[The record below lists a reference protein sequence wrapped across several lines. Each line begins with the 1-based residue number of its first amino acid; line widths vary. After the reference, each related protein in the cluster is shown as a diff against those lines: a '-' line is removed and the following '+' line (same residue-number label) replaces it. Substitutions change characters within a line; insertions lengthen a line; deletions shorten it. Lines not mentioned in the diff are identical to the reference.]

1 MSRPSNHLEMTPYAK
16 YETFKSAFDE
26 VAKHKS
32 NKNYLAAHVV
42 AFSILEDRV
51 TASYVLCF
59 RAINKLN
66 PPNYQRLHKVPFK
79 QFLDYLVGMG
89 AIDVVLYES
98 LLKAAHKRNE
108 LLHQAMWRL
117 SAFNLKNVEDVRKLI
132 NEMQK
137 ATRKFVK
144 AHGNKE
150 LLAELA
156 E

>member
-16 YETFKSAFDE
+16 YEIFKNAFDE
-26 VAKHKS
+26 ISEHKN
-32 NKNYLAAHVV
+32 NKNFLAAHVV

-89 AIDVVLYES
+89 AIDEVLYES
-98 LLKAAHKRNE
+98 LCKAAHKRNE

-132 NEMQK
+132 NDTQK

-144 AHGNKE
+144 VHGNKE